1 MASPDKLV
9 NRGIPIP
16 PLPEGPNPVRPYNFL
31 DHQPLEYYSLPGA
44 KAEVQAAIGKKLGVD
59 LKTVLVEEPPVS
71 VGADLAV
78 PCFPFA
84 KTLRKNPA
92 EIAGSLA
99 ESVTAIPDVP
109 LTAQSEKGFLNM
121 ALDRSKFA
129 NEVVRDVEE
138 MGDKYGW
145 INKGEGKTVVIDYS
159 SPNIA
164 KFMGVAHLRSTVIGN
179 SLANIYEAGGY
190 EVVRDNHLGDW
201 GTQFGM
207 LGRAHELWSGEFP
220 DLKEGGNAVS
230 GLYGLY
236 VKMHDEIDK
245 EKKPLEAPIKAKMEL
260 VTDKKGPEYLAL
272 KRELDGVET
281 SLERE
286 GKAWFKRL
294 EEGDPKARELLEWS
308 TTLSKAEF
316 KRIYDLLGVKFN
328 YELGESQFFGMVPD
342 VIRQFQE
349 VGVARKGT
357 AEDEK
362 RKGTYEGSLLIDL
375 ADKGLDKLVIQKSD
389 GTSVYATRDLATL
402 AAREAWFNP
411 DKILYVVGGEQTD
424 YFRQVFAAYDK
435 FAQGEGPELEHIAF
449 GKLSLPSGE
458 KMSTRRGN
466 VIFLEDVLREAISKA
481 HSKIDGAGRSMTP
494 AERLQVAEQVGVG
507 AMTYFDL
514 GQGRE
519 RGITFDFDKAL
530 DLAGQSAPFIQ
541 YAHARTQAI
550 LERAGQ
556 QGITADRDTDLEITT
571 DTEHQLT
578 MQLARFPESI
588 ARAIEGNQPSSV
600 AEHAY
605 RLADAFNTF
614 YSKDKV
620 LTEDEVARNT
630 RLRLTAAAG
639 TVIKN
644 GLGLLGIQAP
654 AKM

>member
-1 MASPDKLV
+1 MATDRIIH
-9 NRGIPIP
+9 RGIEMP
-16 PLPEGPNPVRPYNFL
+16 GRPNPVNPIHPYNFL

-44 KAEVQAAIGKKLGVD
+44 KSEVQAALGKKLG
-59 LKTVLVEEPPVS
+59 LEPSGISVEEPPPS

-78 PCFPFA
+78 PCYPFA
-84 KTLRKNPA
+84 KSLRKSPV

-99 ESVTAIPDVP
+99 ESVTGIPDVP
-109 LTAQSEKGFLNM
+109 LTAQAEKGFLNM
-121 ALDRSKFA
+121 KLDRSKFA

-207 LGRAHELWSGEFP
+207 LGRAHELWSNDFP
-220 DLKEGGNAVS
+220 DLKEGGNAVN

-245 EKKPLEAPIKAKMEL
+245 EKKPLEAPIKAKMALIE
-260 VTDKKGPEYLAL
+260 DKKSPEYAAL
-272 KRELDGVET
+272 KRELDSVET

-286 GKAWFKRL
+286 GRAWFKRL
-294 EEGDPKARELLEWS
+294 EDGDPKARELLEWS
-308 TTLSKAEF
+308 TNLSKAEF
-316 KRIYDLLGVKFN
+316 RRIYDLLGIKFN
-328 YELGESQFFGMVPD
+328 YELGESEYFGMLPD

-349 VGVARKGT
+349 AGVARMGT
-357 AEDEK
+357 ATDEK
-362 RKGTYEGSLLIDL
+362 RKGTFEGSLLIDM
-375 ADKGLDKLVIQKSD
+375 ADKGLDKLVIQKTD

-411 DKILYVVGGEQTD
+411 AKILYVVGGEQTD
-424 YFRQVFAAYDK
+424 YFRQVFEAYNR
-435 FAQGEGPELEHIAF
+435 FAQGEGPELEHVAF
-449 GKLSLPSGE
+449 GRLSLPSGE

-466 VIFLEDVLREAISKA
+466 VIFLEDVLREAVAKA
-481 HSKIDGAGRSMTP
+481 GAKIDGSGRSLT
-494 AERLQVAEQVGVG
+494 ATERMQIAEQIGVG
-507 AMTYFDL
+507 AMVYFDL

-519 RGITFDFDKAL
+519 RNITFDYDKAL
-530 DLAGQSAPFIQ
+530 DLAGQSAPFVQ
-541 YAHARTQAI
+541 YAHARTQAV

-556 QGITADRDTDLEITT
+556 QGQTPDRNEDMHITT
-571 DTEHQLT
+571 DTEHQLV
-578 MQLARFPESI
+578 MQIARFPESI

-605 RLADAFNTF
+605 RLADTFNTF
-614 YSKDKV
+614 YGKDKV
-620 LTEDEVARNT
+620 LTEDEIVRNT
-630 RLRLTAAAG
+630 RLRLTAATG
-639 TVIKN
+639 EVIKN

>member
-1 MASPDKLV
+1 MATDRIIH
-9 NRGIPIP
+9 RGIPVP
-16 PLPEGPNPVRPYNFL
+16 PLVEGPNPVRPYNFL
-31 DHQPLEYYSLPGA
+31 DHKDLEYYSLPGA
-44 KAEVQAAIGKKLGVD
+44 KAEVQGALGKKLGVEP
-59 LKTVLVEEPPVS
+59 KSISVEEPPVS

-78 PCFPFA
+78 PCYPFA
-84 KTLRKNPA
+84 KSLRKNPA

-99 ESVTAIPDVP
+99 ESVAEIPEVP
-109 LTAQSEKGFLNM
+109 LTAQGEKGFLNM
-121 ALDRSKFA
+121 RFNRSRFA

-138 MGDKYGW
+138 LGDKYGW
-145 INKGEGKTVVIDYS
+145 INAGEGKTVVIDYS

-207 LGRAHELWSGEFP
+207 LGRAHELWRDEFP
-220 DLKEGGNAVS
+220 DLKEGGNAVN

-236 VKMHDEIDK
+236 VKMYDEIDK
-245 EKKPLEAPIKAKMEL
+245 EKKPLEAPIKAKMDL
-260 VTDKKGPEYLAL
+260 VADKKSPEYLAL
-272 KRELDGVET
+272 KRELDGIET

-294 EEGDPKARELLEWS
+294 EDGDPQARELLEWS
-308 TTLSKAEF
+308 TELSKSEF
-316 KRIYDLLGVKFN
+316 KRIYDLLGIKFN
-328 YELGESQFFGMVPD
+328 YELGESQYFGMLPD

-357 AEDEK
+357 ASDEK
-362 RKGTYEGSLLIDL
+362 RKGTFEGSLLIDL

-402 AAREAWFNP
+402 VAREAWFNP
-411 DKILYVVGGEQTD
+411 AKILYVVGGEQTD
-424 YFRQVFAAYDK
+424 YFRQVFEAYNR
-435 FAQGEGPELEHIAF
+435 FAQGEGPDLEHVAF

-494 AERLQVAEQVGVG
+494 NERIEIAEQVGVG

-541 YAHARTQAI
+541 YNHARTQAI
-550 LERAGQ
+550 LERANQ
-556 QGITADRDTDLEITT
+556 QGLAADRATEISITT
-571 DTEHQLT
+571 DSEHKLT
-578 MQLARFPESI
+578 MQLARFPEVI
-588 ARAIEGNQPSSV
+588 ARALAGNQPSVV
-600 AEHAY
+600 AEHAAG
-605 RLADAFNTF
+605 LASTF
-614 YSKDKV
+614 SEFYNNDKV
-620 LTEDEVARNT
+620 LTDDDIVRNT
-630 RLRLTAAAG
+630 RLRLTEATG
-639 TVIKN
+639 TVIRN
-644 GLGLLGIQAP
+644 GLGLLGIVAP
-654 AKM
+654 VKM